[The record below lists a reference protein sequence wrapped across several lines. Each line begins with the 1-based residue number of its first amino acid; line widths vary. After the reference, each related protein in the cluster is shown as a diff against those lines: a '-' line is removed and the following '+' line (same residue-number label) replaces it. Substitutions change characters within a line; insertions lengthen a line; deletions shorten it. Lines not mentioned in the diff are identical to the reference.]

1 MNALHRLSLLALAA
15 AVALFSSACGDDD
28 DGGTDAGRVDSGG
41 TDAGDE
47 MDAGG
52 GDGVFVF
59 RTDAPDAYEQVDRSG
74 MPAVSTA
81 LIPATAK
88 DAYNEADPEADAAG
102 EFVDEIVASLTAIH
116 EALDDDLTT
125 AGLAPCSMTADP
137 NCTTQEVAPG
147 VSVASLIIPD
157 VLKVNPDAPAGFPN
171 GRMLADPVI
180 DVTLA
185 VALLDLTSTDGCG
198 GAACT
203 ALTLASVPLNP
214 PENDVDFLDAFPYVA
229 PPHAP

>member
-1 MNALHRLSLLALAA
+1 MNALHRLSLLAFAA
-15 AVALFSSACGDDD
+15 AVALVCSACGDD

-41 TDAGDE
+41 TDAGDDT
-47 MDAGG
+47 DAGG

-81 LIPATAK
+81 LISATDK
-88 DAYNEADPEADAAG
+88 DAYNQASPEADAAG
-102 EFVDEIVASLTAIH
+102 EFVEEIVASLTAIH
-116 EALDDDLTT
+116 EALDGDLTM
-125 AGLAPCSMTADP
+125 AGLTPCSMTADP

-157 VLKVNPDAPAGFPN
+157 VLRVNPDAPAGFPN
-171 GRMLADPVI
+171 GRMLADPII

-198 GAACT
+198 GEACT

-214 PENDVDFLDAFPYVA
+214 PENDVPFLDMFPYVG